1 MFAEMRRRWKIVPTW
16 VKVAPI
22 LLLLALIS
30 LAHYQVVVTGSDLM
44 PVVQRLFFLP
54 LFMASLLLGF
64 KGGLICAALI
74 SLNYLHM
81 IFDPRPELHSNL
93 EISLEVVLY
102 FFTGGLTGLL
112 VDRERREARR
122 VKEAENLALLGQ
134 AAAAVAHELKTPLVA
149 IGGFA
154 QRMQRDLGEGD
165 PNREPLRII
174 VDQVG
179 HMENL
184 LKEMLDYTRPLE
196 LKLAPQELNA
206 LVSDVV
212 TLASLPARESGV
224 GIVAEL
230 PAGGLQVRA
239 DGGRLKQVFLNL
251 VQNAVQAS
259 AQGSQVHISVGQN
272 GEEALVEV
280 RDAGCGINPEDLDRI
295 YFPFYTTKR
304 SGTGLGL
311 AISRKNVRAH
321 GGRISVQSRPEAGST
336 FTVHLPL
343 NGPSK

>member
-16 VKVAPI
+16 VKVAPV

-30 LAHYQVVVTGSDLM
+30 LVHYRIVVTGSDLM
-44 PVVQRLFFLP
+44 PLVQRLFFLP
-54 LFMASLLLGF
+54 LFMASLLLGL

-81 IFDPRPELHSNL
+81 VFDPRPDLHGGL
-93 EISLEVVLY
+93 EISLEVALY

-154 QRMQRDLGEGD
+154 QRMQRDLSESD
-165 PNREPLRII
+165 PNWEPLRII
-174 VDQVG
+174 VDQAG

-196 LKLAPQELNA
+196 LQLAKHDLGA

-212 TLASLPARESGV
+212 TLASLLAKESGV
-224 GIVAEL
+224 SIVAEL
-230 PAGGLQVRA
+230 PAAGLEIVA

-259 AQGSQVHISVGQN
+259 PQGSRVRVSIELN
-272 GEEALVEV
+272 GEEAQVRV
-280 RDAGCGINPEDLDRI
+280 RDEGCGISPDDLSRI

-304 SGTGLGL
+304 RGTGLGL
-311 AISRKNVRAH
+311 AISRKNIKAH
-321 GGRISVQSRPEAGST
+321 GGRLSVESQPETGST

-343 NGPSK
+343 KGPRP